1 MHAGWDVQGL
11 LVAVVMLTIGCVG
24 DSPTSPTTG
33 SGGNTRSTSHNA
45 SRDCLG
51 CHNFTVAGTAYRA
64 GGAAIAPGAVVRL
77 TTASGGGGTVA
88 TTLTADGSGN
98 FYTAVPVSF
107 GAGLFVTASGAGGA
121 VRAMVAPTTSGACN
135 RCHSDGT
142 RIVVD

>member
-1 MHAGWDVQGL
+1 MRVRWEVRAF
-11 LVAVVMLTIGCVG
+11 LVAVVMLAAGCGG

-33 SGGNTRSTSHNA
+33 SGSTASTSHNA
-45 SRDCLG
+45 GRDCMG
-51 CHNFTVAGTAYRA
+51 CHSFTVAGTVYRA

-77 TTASGGGGTVA
+77 TTAPGGGGTVA
-88 TTLTADGSGN
+88 ATLTADGSGN

-107 GAGLFVTASGAGGA
+107 GTGLFVTASGAGGA
-121 VRAMVAPTTSGACN
+121 VRAMAAPPTTGACN